1 MRRGSISVLVCLLGL
16 WLGGCGED
24 SDVPRATGSSD
35 TPASSPSSST
45 PPVPDGPACR
55 DVWVDGAD
63 LPRSYR
69 GCVQADSWIRA
80 DASHCASGQV
90 LVVFDDRYYG
100 ARGAVVNDVG
110 GPLEDDRQYQR
121 ALRSCGG

>member
-1 MRRGSISVLVCLLGL
+1 MSSAPTGIDQTGLPRPARSVALPRLPRALSISGL
-16 WLGGCGED
+16 
-24 SDVPRATGSSD
+24 
-35 TPASSPSSST
+35 
-45 PPVPDGPACR
+45 
-55 DVWVDGAD
+55 
-63 LPRSYR
+63 
-69 GCVQADSWIRA
+69 
-80 DASHCASGQV
+80 SGQV